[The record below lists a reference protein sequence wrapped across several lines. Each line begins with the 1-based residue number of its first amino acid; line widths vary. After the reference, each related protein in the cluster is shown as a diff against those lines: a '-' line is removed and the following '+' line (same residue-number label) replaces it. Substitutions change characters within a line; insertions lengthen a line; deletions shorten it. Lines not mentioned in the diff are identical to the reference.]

1 MKLIDH
7 LKTFPRPERESFAVA
22 CGSTLGHLQN
32 IGYGYKPCSAALAVA
47 IERVSGGAVT
57 RPELVPEWR
66 DIWPELANAVRG

>member
-7 LKTFPRPERESFAVA
+7 LKSLGTREAREAFAVE

-32 IGYGYKPCSAALAVA
+32 IGYGYKPCSPALAVA
-47 IERVSGGAVT
+47 LERESGGSVT

-66 DIWPELANAVRG
+66 DIWPELVSAAA